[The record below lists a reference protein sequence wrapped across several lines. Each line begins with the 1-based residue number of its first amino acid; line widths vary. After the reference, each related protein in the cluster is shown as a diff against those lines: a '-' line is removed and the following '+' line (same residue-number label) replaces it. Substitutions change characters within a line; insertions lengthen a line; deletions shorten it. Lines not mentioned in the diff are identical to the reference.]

1 MTNGAERTRW
11 KIRSDRLVDET
22 PQVRLSIASLELA
35 SGLTFEQYVMRLP
48 RCAMTVVL
56 DEPAERI
63 LLIWRHRFII
73 DRWMWE
79 LPGGYIDPGED
90 GITAAAREVEEETG
104 YRPRSIEPILTF
116 QPMTGSADSAHEL
129 YLARGADRV
138 GAPLA
143 DEAEEVRWIPLAD
156 LPGLIAT
163 GQILGAATIIG
174 AQHALLAAE
183 GASRTVPSMAHESV
197 TARDALGTT
206 PGMRKGHSQT
216 RERPLSR
223 WPDLSAVW
231 PGWIGTRRR
240 RATHDDIAGSVP
252 PGYGPDQPASYFRGV
267 VVLLTAGAQQRGS
280 KLGPA
285 VADLVAVAGGGDQA
299 RVAEREQVARD
310 ASRAEPSHRG
320 ERGRREGLVQGRQDN
335 GAGAAKQP
343 PECARR
349 RGGCL
354 PKPGDAGGGVD
365 DRGQPRFLDDR
376 RDVRP
381 QVGARHEQQSA
392 LTDRDSAAIAVGQ
405 RQAPLRPADLRVE
418 VIQDAPQAVLGQ
430 QAGAFVDIAIEQ
442 GADAMPKRRDQAGPG
457 LMEAGCELVACAFGV
472 GEQRRDQAAIVLV
485 GYGFPAPG
493 KLT

>member
-104 YRPRSIEPILTF
+104 YRPRSLEPILTF

-223 WPDLSAVW
+223 WPDLSAVCLGQAAGAVELDLAVAHAIAPALSVAPRTRTLC
-231 PGWIGTRRR
+231 PGWIGTRRP

-267 VVLLTAGAQQRGS
+267 VVLLTAGVQQRGS

-285 VADLVAVAGGGDQA
+285 VADLVAVTGGGDQA

-376 RDVRP
+376 RDVGP

-418 VIQDAPQAVLGQ
+418 VIQDAPQAVLG
-430 QAGAFVDIAIEQ
+430 
-442 GADAMPKRRDQAGPG
+442 K
-457 LMEAGCELVACAFGV
+457 
-472 GEQRRDQAAIVLV
+472 
-485 GYGFPAPG
+485 
-493 KLT
+493 